1 MSQDDASSPQPAVAA
16 APAAEAEVSA
26 AADPATS
33 AAAGKGE
40 SAAPAAGA
48 RSSPTLPPPSP
59 PPPPPPPPSSS
70 AAPPAF
76 TVPPRRAAAASAWRN
91 PWLIVALIAL
101 ALAGWQWIETRLKI
115 SGTQQELARRLAE
128 SDAGAAETRALA
140 RQAEERTAA
149 LQERFGALEA
159 KIAESQSQQA
169 TLEKLF
175 QDLARSQDE
184 WAIAEVEQNVT
195 LAAQQLQLSGNVRG
209 AVAALQTADSR
220 LAAGGRPQL
229 LALRKAINHDLEQ
242 LRTLPLADLPGMN
255 LRLESVL
262 IAVDSLPLAIDA
274 RPRAET
280 QTPPA
285 VEDGAGETNA
295 VVAIVHRFASDLWR
309 EFRSLVRI
317 QRFDRDEAVLLAPG
331 QSFFLRENLRLH
343 LLNARLALLSRD
355 QTSFRNELKRT
366 QDWLERYFDGRD
378 PAVQAAQGQM
388 KQLASAEIDI
398 QLPTLNESLS
408 AIRNL
413 QLARERK

>member
-1 MSQDDASSPQPAVAA
+1 MSQDDTSSPKAALTA
-16 APAAEAEVSA
+16 APAAESEVNTAADSA
-26 AADPATS
+26 AA
-33 AAAGKGE
+33 AAAGQAA
-40 SAAPAAGA
+40 SAGAAAGA
-48 RSSPTLPPPSP
+48 RSSPL
-59 PPPPPPPPSSS
+59 PSSP
-70 AAPPAF
+70 AAPAAGPSAF
-76 TVPPRRAAAASAWRN
+76 ALPPPRRAAAASAWRN

-101 ALAGWQWIETRLKI
+101 ALAGWQWVETRLKI

-128 SDAGAAETRALA
+128 NDAGAAETRALA

-175 QDLARSQDE
+175 QDLARSRDE
-184 WAIAEVEQNVT
+184 WALAEVEQNVT

-280 QTPPA
+280 QTPVPTEEGA
-285 VEDGAGETNA
+285 ADGNA
-295 VVAIVHRFASDLWR
+295 ALAIVHRFASELWR

-388 KQLASAEIDI
+388 KQLAGAEIDI

>member
-1 MSQDDASSPQPAVAA
+1 MSQDDTSSPKAALTA
-16 APAAEAEVSA
+16 APAAESEVNTAADSA
-26 AADPATS
+26 AA
-33 AAAGKGE
+33 AAAGQAA
-40 SAAPAAGA
+40 SAGAAAGA
-48 RSSPTLPPPSP
+48 RSSP
-59 PPPPPPPPSSS
+59 PPSSP
-70 AAPPAF
+70 AAPAAGPSAF
-76 TVPPRRAAAASAWRN
+76 ALPPPRRAAAASAWRN

-101 ALAGWQWIETRLKI
+101 ALAGWQWVETRLKI

-128 SDAGAAETRALA
+128 NDAGAAETRALA

-175 QDLARSQDE
+175 QDLARSRDE
-184 WAIAEVEQNVT
+184 WALAEVEQNVT

-280 QTPPA
+280 QTPVPTEEGA
-285 VEDGAGETNA
+285 ADGNA
-295 VVAIVHRFASDLWR
+295 ALAIVHRFASELWR

-388 KQLASAEIDI
+388 KQLAGAEIDI

>member
-1 MSQDDASSPQPAVAA
+1 MSPDDSSSPQPAVAA

-26 AADPATS
+26 AADPAAS
-33 AAAGKGE
+33 AAAGKVE
-40 SAAPAAGA
+40 SAAPAAGD
-48 RSSPTLPPPSP
+48 RSSPNPPP
-59 PPPPPPPPSSS
+59 
-70 AAPPAF
+70 PPAF
-76 TVPPRRAAAASAWRN
+76 TVPPRRAAAASAWPN

-101 ALAGWQWIETRLKI
+101 ALAGWQWVETRLKI

-128 SDAGAAETRALA
+128 NDAGAAETRALA

-175 QDLARSQDE
+175 QDLARSRDE

-274 RPRAET
+274 RPRAES
-280 QTPPA
+280 QVQPA
-285 VEDGAGETNA
+285 AEDGAGETSA

>member
-1 MSQDDASSPQPAVAA
+1 MSPDDSSSPQAALTAAPAEAAAAAPDAAAAIPAGAAGSGDGAAAGGNPASAAGAGARAAVPPA
-16 APAAEAEVSA
+16 APAASA
-26 AADPATS
+26 S
-33 AAAGKGE
+33 F
-40 SAAPAAGA
+40 S
-48 RSSPTLPPPSP
+48 LPPPRP
-59 PPPPPPPPSSS
+59 
-70 AAPPAF
+70 APAS
-76 TVPPRRAAAASAWRN
+76 SAWRN

-101 ALAGWQWIETRLKI
+101 ALAGWQWVETRLKI

-175 QDLARSQDE
+175 QDLARSRDE

-280 QTPPA
+280 QTPVPTEEGA
-285 VEDGAGETNA
+285 ADGNA
-295 VVAIVHRFASDLWR
+295 ALAIVHRFASDLWR

-388 KQLASAEIDI
+388 KQLASTEIDI

>member
-1 MSQDDASSPQPAVAA
+1 MPPA
-16 APAAEAEVSA
+16 APAASA
-26 AADPATS
+26 S
-33 AAAGKGE
+33 F
-40 SAAPAAGA
+40 S
-48 RSSPTLPPPSP
+48 LPPPRP
-59 PPPPPPPPSSS
+59 
-70 AAPPAF
+70 APAS
-76 TVPPRRAAAASAWRN
+76 SAWRN

-101 ALAGWQWIETRLKI
+101 ALAGWQWVETRLKI

-175 QDLARSQDE
+175 QDLARSRDE

-195 LAAQQLQLSGNVRG
+195 LAAQQLQLSGNVRA

-280 QTPPA
+280 QTPA
-285 VEDGAGETNA
+285 ATEDGAGETNA
-295 VVAIVHRFASDLWR
+295 VLAIVHRFASDLWR

-388 KQLASAEIDI
+388 KQLASTEIDI